1 LAEKYFLQLLNLDP
15 TNAMGR
21 VLYGSAL
28 TMKARDAFWP
38 PTRMAYVKAGLK
50 EMDAAVKLA
59 PDNPR
64 VRYARAINNYHMPK
78 FMGREEIVRADFA
91 WLWEQVQAKP
101 ETFDTEFKQNVA
113 LHQGLVLKKR
123 KQASAAVK
131 VWLQGREFDSQSKI
145 AAEIDEQVAKTPVR
159 SKQ

>member
-1 LAEKYFLQLLNLDP
+1 
-15 TNAMGR
+15 
-21 VLYGSAL
+21 
-28 TMKARDAFWP
+28 
-38 PTRMAYVKAGLK
+38 
-50 EMDAAVKLA
+50 MDAAVKLA